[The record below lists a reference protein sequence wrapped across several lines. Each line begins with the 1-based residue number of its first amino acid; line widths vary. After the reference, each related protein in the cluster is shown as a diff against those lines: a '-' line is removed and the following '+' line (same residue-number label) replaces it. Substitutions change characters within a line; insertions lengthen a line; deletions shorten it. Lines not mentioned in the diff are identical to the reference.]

1 MSKCAVHLKL
11 IQYLYQLYLNKT
23 AREKNTP
30 VYYIPS
36 GGIFWQVVGIQ
47 LQCVQGHW
55 DGGRVWGI
63 TGYDHKVFFRVQ

>member
-23 AREKNTP
+23 ERGKKKT

-36 GGIFWQVVGIQ
+36 GGSFWQVVGIQ
-47 LQCVQGHW
+47 LQLVQGHW
-55 DGGRVWGI
+55 DGGQG
-63 TGYDHKVFFRVQ
+63 